1 MTEAVDINEFI
12 RTAASMDLFRLVTK
26 GLMSH
31 EADIIAQ
38 SMGESPLRLM
48 QLVGWSAT
56 KDATNELA
64 KDMLTLEVSCLF
76 LRIGRAMAKAEAV
89 FDADTAKAAKWMKSS
104 SCALGGKMPLEYLSN
119 EFGAEVVAH
128 LLERMEQGI
137 YS

>member
-1 MTEAVDINEFI
+1 MTEVVGIKEFI
-12 RTAASMDLFRLVTK
+12 RTAASMDLFRVVTK

-38 SMGESPLRLM
+38 WIGESPLRLM

-56 KDATNELA
+56 KDATDELA
-64 KDMLTLEVSCLF
+64 KDMFTLEVSCLF
-76 LRIGRAMAKAEAV
+76 LRIGRTMAKAEVV
-89 FDADTAKAAKWMKSS
+89 FDAETAKAAKWMKSS
-104 SCALGGKMPLEYLSN
+104 SCVLGGKMPLEYLSN

-128 LLERMEQGI
+128 MLERMEQGI